1 MELFLIE
8 KITFFV
14 VVFRGLKYTP
24 TDFDLNTQN
33 KEKKISN
40 ISQINKVRK
49 NLKMVISDID
59 NTLNIDDDLQNK
71 YSNELYDLAVTIP
84 KLLDELYRRAEDKNA
99 SSLMGLEPE

>member
-1 MELFLIE
+1 M
-8 KITFFV
+8 
-14 VVFRGLKYTP
+14 
-24 TDFDLNTQN
+24 
-33 KEKKISN
+33 SN

-84 KLLDELYRRAEDKNA
+84 KLLDELYRRDEDKNA

>member
-1 MELFLIE
+1 M
-8 KITFFV
+8 
-14 VVFRGLKYTP
+14 
-24 TDFDLNTQN
+24 
-33 KEKKISN
+33 SN

-84 KLLDELYRRAEDKNA
+84 KLLDELYRSAEDKNA

>member
-1 MELFLIE
+1 M
-8 KITFFV
+8 
-14 VVFRGLKYTP
+14 
-24 TDFDLNTQN
+24 
-33 KEKKISN
+33 SN

-59 NTLNIDDDLQNK
+59 NTLNIYDDLQNK